1 MSFGTVR
8 WFNRKIG
15 AGFIRTDEGEDVSFI
30 NSAVQESQLYSICK
44 DSRVCLEVL
53 KSQWGLTAI
62 NVRVAELMEG
72 HE

>member
-1 MSFGTVR
+1 MSYGAVR

-15 AGFIRTDEGEDVSFI
+15 AGFIRTDDGENVSFL
-30 NSAVQESQLYSICK
+30 NSAIQESHLCSIHK
-44 DSRVCLEVL
+44 DTRVCLEVL

-62 NVRVAELMEG
+62 NIRAAETPDG